1 MVVSLRAHKL
11 YINILVLL
19 LFCIHSRDVIVL
31 QLDLQQSVVA
41 YVILQPWFVQLS
53 RVMSLISFSNRAM
66 FHFSKVRY
74 LISFSNRGMF
84 QFSRVWLLKQFSRVA
99 CSSLIVRG
107 LEYHFATLVC
117 SSLDMLHGETIFY
130 LGHYIKMYFICN
142 FHFQS
147 VIKILRR
154 NFNILTGLLG
164 ENRNGKI
171 NSAK

>member
-19 LFCIHSRDVIVL
+19 LFCLHSRDVIVL

-53 RVMSLISFSNRAM
+53 
-66 FHFSKVRY
+66 KVRY

-84 QFSRVWLLKQFSRVA
+84 QFSRVWSLKQFSRVA

-107 LEYHFATLVC
+107 LLYHFATLVC
-117 SSLDMLHGETIFY
+117 SSLDMLYGETIFY

-154 NFNILTGLLG
+154 KRIKILTGLLG
-164 ENRNGKI
+164 ENRNGKL